1 MTLLT
6 KLRNYINMRGEL
18 HILPLIEII
27 GVFILIV
34 IALIIFGGG
43 VVPFTN
49 FAVETIR
56 NLLSPLIGI
65 IH

>member
-1 MTLLT
+1 
-6 KLRNYINMRGEL
+6 MRGEL

-27 GVFILIV
+27 GLFILIV